1 MSIGP
6 SKHFT
11 AGPQYLLRKEA
22 LLQLNFN
29 HTVVC
34 LDKRNVG
41 NVRLWGLLVS
51 KAHPSHA
58 NHTDTSLRIAC
69 KAFAGVLGGPG

>member
-1 MSIGP
+1 M
-6 SKHFT
+6 
-11 AGPQYLLRKEA
+11 L
-22 LLQLNFN
+22 
-29 HTVVC
+29 VVC
-34 LDKRNVG
+34 VYGGCL
-41 NVRLWGLLVS
+41 S